1 MFLAILKI
9 RPRAIDSVRQNPFR
23 IVSRAFPIPLDGVF
37 QNGAFI
43 IGGERDLLQAS
54 MAFLVDAD
62 VVFGA
67 KLYG

>member
-1 MFLAILKI
+1 M
-9 RPRAIDSVRQNPFR
+9 
-23 IVSRAFPIPLDGVF
+23 SRAFPIPLDGVF
-37 QNGAFI
+37 QNGAFM
-43 IGGERDLLQAS
+43 IGGERNLLQAS

>member
-1 MFLAILKI
+1 M
-9 RPRAIDSVRQNPFR
+9 
-23 IVSRAFPIPLDGVF
+23 
-37 QNGAFI
+37 
-43 IGGERDLLQAS
+43 IGGEKNLLQAS